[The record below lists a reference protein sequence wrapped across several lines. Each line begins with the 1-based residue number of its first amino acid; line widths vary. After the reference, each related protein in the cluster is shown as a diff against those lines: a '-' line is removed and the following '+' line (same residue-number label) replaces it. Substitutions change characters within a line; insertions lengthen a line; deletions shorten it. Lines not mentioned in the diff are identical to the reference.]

1 MPIYFEDKNLS
12 KRLLAGDERAF
23 NQFFDD
29 YFSRLYRF
37 ALARLSNDEAAACD
51 VTQAAL
57 SKALRK
63 IHLYRGEAAL
73 FTWVCVICRREI
85 SDWWKKH
92 SRHREHIVLIEDY
105 PDVRAVV
112 EALDAP
118 GDSDPQ
124 KLYLQHEAARLIQV
138 VLDRLP
144 PKYGDALEWKYIEG
158 HSVREIAMRLGI
170 STVAAQSMLAR
181 AKRAFQDMYN
191 TLAQPLLDELRHS
204 EG

>member
-1 MPIYFEDKNLS
+1 
-12 KRLLAGDERAF
+12 
-23 NQFFDD
+23 
-29 YFSRLYRF
+29 
-37 ALARLSNDEAAACD
+37 
-51 VTQAAL
+51 
-57 SKALRK
+57 
-63 IHLYRGEAAL
+63 
-73 FTWVCVICRREI
+73 
-85 SDWWKKH
+85 
-92 SRHREHIVLIEDY
+92 
-105 PDVRAVV
+105 V